1 MKQVYGVIGDPIS
14 HSLSPVMQEAA
25 FKYCHLDAAYHA
37 FHVPKQYL
45 EQAVQG
51 MRGLG
56 VKGLNV
62 TLPHKVEIM
71 NFLDEIDPLAE
82 KIGAVNT
89 IVQEDGKL
97 VGYNTDGE
105 GYMQSLQPISEKT
118 IASSRVLIIGAG
130 GAAKGIAITMASYGV
145 KELVITNRT
154 LSKAESLAKDCGKYT
169 SSAAMPIGMAQAK
182 LTEFDIIINTTSIG
196 MTPDIDTMPL
206 SLEMLGKNV
215 IVSDLIYTPFQ
226 TRFLLEAEK
235 KGAKILN
242 GLDMFV
248 NQGALSFKYWTG
260 QEAPREIMKDV
271 VMKELGG

>member
-25 FKYCHLDAAYHA
+25 FRHCNIDAAYHA
-37 FHVPKQYL
+37 FHVPKNNL

-51 MRGLG
+51 MKGLG

-62 TLPHKVEIM
+62 TIPHKVDIM

-89 IVQEDGKL
+89 IVHEDGRL

-105 GYMQSLQPISEKT
+105 GYMQSLRPIIEKPT
-118 IASSRVLIIGAG
+118 SSLRVLMIGAG
-130 GAAKGIAITMASYGV
+130 GAAKGVAMTMASYGV

-154 LSKAESLAKDCGKYT
+154 LSKAESLARECGEFT
-169 SSAAMPIGMAQAK
+169 DSAAIPIKLAQAK

-196 MTPDIDTMPL
+196 MTPDIDSMPL
-206 SLEMLGKNV
+206 SLEMLGRNV
-215 IVSDLIYTPFQ
+215 IVSDLIYTPYQ

-235 KGAKILN
+235 KGVKTLN
-242 GLDMFV
+242 GLGMFV
-248 NQGALSFKYWTG
+248 NQGALSFEKWTG
-260 QEAPREIMKDV
+260 LEAPREIMKDV